1 VDNSSD
7 ERTYLFRA
15 ISCNV
20 KSDGFQNDG
29 GTFNNALPCGDDGQ
43 RVGIRVKQLPL
54 LQYAVHV
61 QIEVAF
67 LSKIHKPVGLLPRV
81 VRKLMRI
88 QDQIFS
94 GQVDIMG
101 SLKEIS
107 FHDRTNADRRTIRT
121 NHVDAFYGVENAF
134 DSSLSVFAFAAPR
147 AGATFA
153 FGGMFA
159 AIAPASAHESMTNS
173 RIFDGKLEAHA
184 WTSPSPFRHGS
195 HLRLP
200 ININLCLDL
209 EAGDG
214 LSTRITPFFR
224 ISSGD
229 LENTKNRTAGCGAHD
244 GFPREGAVDEGRT
257 GGHEAH
263 LHSGGNMDYDR
274 QEKGGDLR

>member
-1 VDNSSD
+1 MDNSSD

-67 LSKIHKPVGLLPRV
+67 LSKIRKPVGLLPRV
-81 VRKLMRI
+81 VRKLMRV

-94 GQVDIMG
+94 GQVEIMG
-101 SLKEIS
+101 SFKEIS
-107 FHDRTNADRRTIRT
+107 SHDRTNADRGTIRM
-121 NHVDAFYGVENAF
+121 NHVDALYGVENAF
-134 DSSLSVFAFAAPR
+134 GGFLSVFAFAAPR
-147 AGATFA
+147 AGATFG

-159 AIAPASAHESMTNS
+159 AFAPASARESMTNS

-209 EAGDG
+209 EAGMG
-214 LSTRITPFFR
+214 CRRASSTFSNVVR
-224 ISSGD
+224 
-229 LENTKNRTAGCGAHD
+229 CGAAHD